1 MLDEGDPYSKVKVDK
16 SISQMRSK
24 GIFASV
30 KETTSDGSIPN
41 SKKIIKTCAHITGGG
56 ITENLPRSLS
66 KNIIA
71 NIDLGKMHVPK
82 IFKFIKS
89 YDISEKEMLRTFNC
103 GYGMLL
109 IMNKNKIDKFQ
120 NTIKKFKLTY
130 DKIGNLDYSID
141 QSKKIKFNGKINFN
155 E

>member
-1 MLDEGDPYSKVKVDK
+1 
-16 SISQMRSK
+16 
-24 GIFASV
+24 
-30 KETTSDGSIPN
+30 
-41 SKKIIKTCAHITGGG
+41 
-56 ITENLPRSLS
+56 
-66 KNIIA
+66 
-71 NIDLGKMHVPK
+71 
-82 IFKFIKS
+82 
-89 YDISEKEMLRTFNC
+89 
-103 GYGMLL
+103 MLL